1 MGTSQRDYR
10 RAGADMGSFHG
21 SGGLEYCRIAF
32 SELLIN
38 DIPIIPWVKE
48 LSPHLGEC
56 E

>member
-10 RAGADMGSFHG
+10 RAGADMGSSHG
-21 SGGLEYCRIAF
+21 SGGLELLPVALC
-32 SELLIN
+32 ELLIN
-38 DIPIIPWVKE
+38 DIPIISWVKE